1 MKTIKINIS
10 ELKENQE
17 FKNFYTPQSN
27 EDLVTSYQN
36 DGQRVPITISD
47 SNEIVNGYRMIDA
60 IIKSGGTKVLANVMK
75 GIPTIHDRVLLNLGR
90 DKTTQD
96 QISEIKEVFNRF
108 PKQQGFKKVN
118 GKRYKRDEFISA
130 CLNNRWNGDKSI
142 KKLEDVKNNDLEG
155 NPFLTGILEKN
166 WSLNSCYEYITK
178 NKKIDE
184 TENYGFTKQIIK
196 GEITPVEANSF
207 VEKKVWLDN
216 DYQHSF
222 KILEKAYSYHID
234 CVELPNL
241 GEHLNTVDALVT
253 SGPYYQL
260 RGYQSELKVQL
271 GHEKTKEEFCDNFAA
286 IIGKLIPLL
295 KNSANVFFNIGETY
309 DDGVGLGI
317 PQLLK
322 STIESKTSLIYK
334 DTLYWQKKNPKPQNE
349 TIKRT
354 VNNLE
359 HILWF
364 VVDPLKAK
372 FNLITYPV
380 VGKTTKINRGC
391 KDVDANGI
399 IWGKAKS
406 LTNPYGKINTLMKE
420 QEIQEII
427 LTSAGKN
434 NDVYEIT
441 KGGESAPAVMSPLL
455 PVIPILM
462 TTDEGD
468 VVFDPFSGSNV
479 VGRASCLLNRV
490 ALSTE
495 ISKEYYNIGCKMLEK
510 AVDDFH
516 RPSLDIINEIVNAG
530 QIKPG
535 IDLSTAA

>member
-36 DGQRVPITISD
+36 DTQRVPITISE
-47 SNEIVNGYRMIDA
+47 SYEIVDGYRMVAA
-60 IIKSGGTKVLANVMK
+60 IKKSGGTKVLANVMG
-75 GIPTIHDRVLLNLGR
+75 GIPTIHDRALLNLTR
-90 DKTTQD
+90 DKTSQD
-96 QISEIKEVFNRF
+96 KISEIKEVFNRF
-108 PKQQGFKKVN
+108 PKQQGIKKLN
-118 GKRYKRDEFISA
+118 GKRYKRNEFISA
-130 CLNNRWNGDKSI
+130 CSNNRWNGDKSI
-142 KKLEDVKNNDLEG
+142 KKLEDVINKDLDG
-155 NPFLTGILEKN
+155 DIFLTGIIKKN
-166 WSLNSCYEYITK
+166 WSLNSCHEYLTK

-196 GEITPVEANSF
+196 GEITPVEANNF
-207 VEKKVWLDN
+207 VEKKIWLDN

-222 KILEKAYSYHID
+222 KILEKAYSYHIN

-241 GEHLNTVDALVT
+241 REHLKTVDAIVT
-253 SGPYYQL
+253 SPPYFNL
-260 RGYQSELKVQL
+260 RKYKTELNVQL
-271 GHEKTKEEFCDNFAA
+271 GHEKTKEEYCNNLTEIFRK
-286 IIGKLIPLL
+286 ITPVL
-295 KNSANVFFNIGETY
+295 KETSNVFINIGETY
-309 DDGVGLGI
+309 DAGVGLGI

-322 STIESKTSLIYK
+322 ATIESKTSLIYI
-334 DTLYWQKKNPKPQNE
+334 DTIFWQKKNPKPQNE

-364 VVDPLKAK
+364 AVDPLKAK

-380 VGKTTKINRGC
+380 AGKTTKINRGC

-441 KGGESAPAVMSPLL
+441 KGGEAAPAVMSPLL

-495 ISKEYYNIGCKMLEK
+495 ISKEYYNIGCKMLEM
-510 AVDDFH
+510 AVDDFD
-516 RPSLDIINEIVNAG
+516 PSSLNIINEIVNAG